1 MGGKQLRI
9 LVVAWFQPLLE
20 CFYVGSDWVGS
31 TRGVT
36 SQGTLPR
43 YLRVPCSTCTFIYP
57 KFEDGSKLATP
68 YLDVFGFWVG

>member
-31 TRGVT
+31 RRNFPGYLATVP
-36 SQGTLPR
+36 SGTLQ
-43 YLRVPCSTCTFIYP
+43 YLYLHL
-57 KFEDGSKLATP
+57 SKI
-68 YLDVFGFWVG
+68 